1 MKKWWDEI
9 TNGGPDNTKFSIVV
23 LRGSQK
29 SWWDEIGVL
38 FYLCLITAEFD
49 CPEVVNRANSLSGAP
64 LSVSGDHCSIKSGHT
79 IKGQKSVMR
88 KG

>member
-38 FYLCLITAEFD
+38 FYLC
-49 CPEVVNRANSLSGAP
+49 RK
-64 LSVSGDHCSIKSGHT
+64 KSRNE
-79 IKGQKSVMR
+79 IEEIQRKSETEILTL
-88 KG
+88 GEQIS

>member
-38 FYLCLITAEFD
+38 FYLCHFFMYIPPSFYPMLFFSVTADEK
-49 CPEVVNRANSLSGAP
+49 G
-64 LSVSGDHCSIKSGHT
+64 LSVQIFSK
-79 IKGQKSVMR
+79 
-88 KG
+88 

>member
-1 MKKWWDEI
+1 MVGSFSTNCNDLMMKWWDEI

-38 FYLCLITAEFD
+38 FYLCLKKKKQLTEK
-49 CPEVVNRANSLSGAP
+49 E
-64 LSVSGDHCSIKSGHT
+64 
-79 IKGQKSVMR
+79 
-88 KG
+88 

>member
-38 FYLCLITAEFD
+38 FYLCHRILLFCHLCARVLAQFWFTKHVIVKTKQNLKSNDELKGPEF
-49 CPEVVNRANSLSGAP
+49 
-64 LSVSGDHCSIKSGHT
+64 
-79 IKGQKSVMR
+79 Q
-88 KG
+88 